1 MRESQVIG
9 PVLKWVGGKRQLLR
23 EILPRVETVPYT
35 RYVEPFFGGGAVFFS
50 LLPEK
55 AVINDYNRD
64 LINVYR
70 VIKED
75 VEALISCLAYHAE
88 QNSKEYYYEVR
99 NWDRTESYHR
109 LSAVE
114 RAARFLYLNKT
125 CYNGLFRVN
134 SKGQFNVPFG
144 RYKHPNIVN
153 AEMLRVVSAYFREK
167 EIQIENRDYR
177 DILEGVKAEDFVYLD
192 PPYMPISSS
201 SSFTS
206 YTEQG
211 FGYEEQVALKEACDA
226 LRSRGIPFLQS
237 NSDCPEIREL
247 YKEYDLITVRA
258 SRSVNSQGAK
268 RGKINEVLISY
279 GI

>member
-1 MRESQVIG
+1 M
-9 PVLKWVGGKRQLLR
+9 
-23 EILPRVETVPYT
+23 
-35 RYVEPFFGGGAVFFS
+35 
-50 LLPEK
+50 
-55 AVINDYNRD
+55 
-64 LINVYR
+64 INVYR

-99 NWDRTESYHR
+99 SWDRTESYHG

-153 AEMLRVVSAYFREK
+153 AEMLRVVSVYFREK
-167 EIQIENRDYR
+167 DIRIENRDYR
-177 DILEGVKAEDFVYLD
+177 DILEGVKAGDFVYLD

-237 NSDCPEIREL
+237 NSDCPGIREL
-247 YKEYDLITVRA
+247 YKE
-258 SRSVNSQGAK
+258 
-268 RGKINEVLISY
+268 
-279 GI
+279 

>member
-1 MRESQVIG
+1 MRSCLAWKPSLTHDISN
-9 PVLKWVGGKRQLLR
+9 L
-23 EILPRVETVPYT
+23 
-35 RYVEPFFGGGAVFFS
+35 FSGGAVFFS

-75 VEALISCLAYHAE
+75 VEALISCLVYHAE
-88 QNSKEYYYEVR
+88 RNSKEYYYEVR
-99 NWDRTESYHR
+99 SWDRTESWHM

-153 AEMLRVVSAYFREK
+153 AEMLRMVSVYFREK
-167 EIQIENRDYR
+167 DIRIENRDYR
-177 DILEGVKAEDFVYLD
+177 DILEETRPWDFVYLD

-211 FGYEEQVALKEACDA
+211 FGYEEQVALKKACDV

-247 YKEYDLITVRA
+247 YKAYNLVTVRA

-279 GI
+279 DWKGWLE

>member
-23 EILPRVETVPYT
+23 EILPRVETIPYT

-50 LLPEK
+50 LLPDK

-99 NWDRTESYHR
+99 SWDRTESYHG

-134 SKGQFNVPFG
+134 SKG
-144 RYKHPNIVN
+144 
-153 AEMLRVVSAYFREK
+153 
-167 EIQIENRDYR
+167 
-177 DILEGVKAEDFVYLD
+177 
-192 PPYMPISSS
+192 
-201 SSFTS
+201 
-206 YTEQG
+206 
-211 FGYEEQVALKEACDA
+211 
-226 LRSRGIPFLQS
+226 
-237 NSDCPEIREL
+237 
-247 YKEYDLITVRA
+247 
-258 SRSVNSQGAK
+258 
-268 RGKINEVLISY
+268 
-279 GI
+279 

>member
-1 MRESQVIG
+1 MSN
-9 PVLKWVGGKRQLLR
+9 L
-23 EILPRVETVPYT
+23 
-35 RYVEPFFGGGAVFFS
+35 FSGGGAVFFS

-99 NWDRTESYHR
+99 SWDRAESYPR

-153 AEMLRVVSAYFREK
+153 AEMLRMVSVYFREK
-167 EIQIENRDYR
+167 DIRIKNRDYR
-177 DILEGVKAEDFVYLD
+177 DILEETRPGDFVYLD

-258 SRSVNSQGAK
+258 SRSVNSQGTK

-279 GI
+279 GWKGWSE

>member
-1 MRESQVIG
+1 MHSRGNCPLHTIC
-9 PVLKWVGGKRQLLR
+9 R
-23 EILPRVETVPYT
+23 
-35 RYVEPFFGGGAVFFS
+35 PFFGGGAVFFS
-50 LLPEK
+50 LLPDK

-99 NWDRTESYHR
+99 SWDRTESYHR

-134 SKGQFNVPFG
+134 SK
-144 RYKHPNIVN
+144 
-153 AEMLRVVSAYFREK
+153 
-167 EIQIENRDYR
+167 
-177 DILEGVKAEDFVYLD
+177 VKAGDFVYLD

-247 YKEYDLITVRA
+247 YKEYDLVTVRA
-258 SRSVNSQGAK
+258 SRSVNSQG
-268 RGKINEVLISY
+268 RGGRNETRFRCMVSLLSR
-279 GI
+279 